1 MNGDQ
6 MNCEQASERLS
17 ERLDGE
23 LAPADAAALDAHLA
37 GCADC
42 TAAAEALRRQ
52 DADLRAAL
60 APHRAAAER
69 VGQSVVARLRSE
81 PNLVATPVAPATTST
96 APRSALRR
104 WPGLIAAVAAGFV
117 IGAWVYRP
125 MQENSNA
132 TFSKVSGSLSS
143 QPQTSLPQASLT
155 KPVAANPTV
164 ATLVV
169 ATGNVEMKPAD
180 GADFKSYLNVLTC
193 PSDSVIRTG
202 AASCE
207 LKTVDGHVI
216 RLNKETEV
224 ALKSADSIEVL
235 RGQVWC
241 ASPDTSRDAAPL
253 KVAVGPAS
261 PGDVQVTSAKGDVTL
276 RTAAGDES
284 LKGGESASVVAGQ
297 VVRAPNDP
305 LLSTAWMSPLLIR
318 KGSADPELADRIDQ
332 ILAQLGQSK
341 LSHLYEQE
349 IRALGEHAVM
359 PLARYVQSPLS
370 KQDPPRRATAMR
382 IIADIAPTWAIG
394 TLIELLT
401 DDDPQT
407 RVLAAQALRRLTGET
422 QGREPEEW
430 REEPAKS
437 PTKSAEALELWRRW
451 WTERR
456 DKMPTRRDDA

>member
-1 MNGDQ
+1 
-6 MNCEQASERLS
+6 MNCEQASERLD

-23 LAPADAAALDAHLA
+23 LTQADAAALDAHLA

-60 APHRAAAER
+60 APGRAAATR
-69 VGQSVVARLRSE
+69 VSQRVVDRLRSE
-81 PNLVATPVAPATTST
+81 PSLVAAATTIPT
-96 APRSALRR
+96 ATVVPRSALRR
-104 WPGLIAAVAAGFV
+104 WSGLVAAVAAGFV

-125 MQENSNA
+125 LTDNRNA
-132 TFSKVSGSLSS
+132 TFSKVSASLSS
-143 QPQTSLPQASLT
+143 QPQASNAKRAAPNNPAGPSPKVSNTS
-155 KPVAANPTV
+155 V

-169 ATGNVEMKPAD
+169 ATGNVEMKRA
-180 GADFKSYLNVLTC
+180 GAEDFKSYLNVLMC
-193 PSDSVIRTG
+193 PSDSVVRTG

-207 LKTVDGHVI
+207 LKTADGHVI

-235 RGQVWC
+235 RGQIWC
-241 ASPDTSRDAAPL
+241 ASPDAGPL
-253 KVAVGPAS
+253 KVAVGAAP

-276 RTAAGDES
+276 RTAAGTEP
-284 LKGGESASVVAGQ
+284 LKKGESASIVEGK
-297 VVRAPNDP
+297 VVREPNDP

-318 KGSADPELADRIDQ
+318 KGSADPELAERIDR
-332 ILAQLGQSK
+332 ILAQLGESK

-370 KQDPPRRATAMR
+370 KNDPARRATAMR
-382 IIADIAPTWAIG
+382 IIADIAPTWSIG

-430 REEPAKS
+430 REEP
-437 PTKSAEALELWRRW
+437 TKSAASTAEALERWRRW
-451 WTERR
+451 WNERR
-456 DKMPTRRDDA
+456 DQMPKRPDEA

>member
-1 MNGDQ
+1 
-6 MNCEQASERLS
+6 MNCEQATARLS

-23 LAPADAAALDAHLA
+23 FTPADAAALDAHLA

-52 DADLRAAL
+52 DADLCALL
-60 APHRAAAER
+60 APDRAAAER
-69 VGQSVVARLRSE
+69 VSARVIEHLRSE
-81 PNLVATPVAPATTST
+81 PSPVPAATTVPTATPIPTATVVQ
-96 APRSALRR
+96 RSALRR
-104 WPGLIAAVAAGFV
+104 WPGLAAAVAAGFV

-125 MQENSNA
+125 LNENRNA

-143 QPQTSLPQASLT
+143 QPQTSNA
-155 KPVAANPTV
+155 KPAAANNPTVPSPTVPNPTV

-180 GADFKSYLNVLTC
+180 GADFKSYLNVLMC
-193 PSDSVIRTG
+193 PSDSVVRTG

-207 LKTVDGHVI
+207 LKTADGRVI

-235 RGQVWC
+235 RGQIWC
-241 ASPDTSRDAAPL
+241 ASPDAGPL
-253 KVAVGPAS
+253 KVAVGAAP
-261 PGDVQVTSAKGDVTL
+261 PGDVQVTSAKGDVSL
-276 RTAAGDES
+276 RTASGTEP
-284 LKGGESASVVAGQ
+284 LKRGESASIVEGR
-297 VVRAPNDP
+297 VVRAPQDP
-305 LLSTAWMSPLLIR
+305 LLSTAWMSPLLVR
-318 KGSADPELADRIDQ
+318 KGSADPELAERIDR

-370 KQDPPRRATAMR
+370 KQDPTRRATAMR

-401 DDDPQT
+401 DDDPPT

-430 REEPAKS
+430 REDPA
-437 PTKSAEALELWRRW
+437 KSAEALERWRRW
-451 WTERR
+451 WAERR
-456 DKMPTRRDDA
+456 DKMPKRPDEA